1 MPMLIPAVILVTP
14 LVMAGLSLVAPNLA
28 GLLTTVA
35 QLLTLAFCV
44 LLAWRVTFAGVLTAG
59 WFYADAVSA
68 FMLLTL
74 SLVTCITAFYSAG
87 YLKAAGAG
95 VPGRAGELRRYYGQ
109 FNLFTFA
116 LLLTPLLSN
125 LGLVWIALEL
135 TTLASVL
142 LVGYENNARA
152 VEAAWKY
159 LIISTVGAVLGLWG
173 TVLLYYASVHG
184 SVPYAGLDWPS
195 LARLAGGFDPRV
207 MKLVLLLVLIGYGTK
222 AGLAPM
228 HTWLPDAHGEAPSPV
243 SALLSGAKTSVSFYV
258 VLRFYFL
265 ATATLGTLAQKFM
278 LLFGLLSIMV
288 AAAFILQQ
296 RDYKRL
302 LAYSTV
308 EHMGIAGIGVGFGTP
323 LAIYGV
329 LLHIFNHAITKSLL
343 FYAAGNISLKYK
355 TREMAGIK
363 GLLKSLP
370 FTGAAFLAGVL
381 AVTGLPPSGIFVSKL
396 SILMAGFRTFPPAA
410 VFLLVIVAVVFF
422 GFLRNVTSMLFSRPD
437 ELPPE
442 VKISRWTTWAMA
454 VSLLFIIGPGL
465 FTPWPF
471 ARLLD
476 SAVAVFL
483 GR

>member
-1 MPMLIPAVILVTP
+1 MSIPAMILVTP
-14 LVMAGLSLVAPNLA
+14 LVTAGLSLLAPNFA
-28 GLLTTVA
+28 GPLTAAA
-35 QLLTLAFCV
+35 QLLTLAFCG
-44 LLAWRVTFAGVLTAG
+44 LLAQRVAAAGVSAAG

-74 SLVTCITAFYSAG
+74 SLVTCTAAFYSAG
-87 YLKAAGAG
+87 YLHAAGG
-95 VPGRAGELRRYYGQ
+95 GGGPGRARDLRRYYGQ
-109 FNLFTFA
+109 FNLFAFA

-159 LIISTVGAVLGLWG
+159 LIISTAGAVLGLWG
-173 TVLLYYASVHG
+173 TVLLYYAAAHG
-184 SVPYAGLDWPS
+184 SVPYAGLDWPALS
-195 LARLAGGFDPRV
+195 RLAGGFEPQV

-265 ATATLGTLAQKFM
+265 VLATLGPLAQKFM
-278 LLFGLLSIMV
+278 LLFGLLSIV
-288 AAAFILQQ
+288 TAAAFILQQ

-308 EHMGIAGIGVGFGTP
+308 EHMGIAGIGTGFGTP

-329 LLHIFNHAITKSLL
+329 LLHIFSHALTKSLL
-343 FYAAGNISLKYK
+343 FYAAGNISLKYR
-355 TREMAGIK
+355 TREITGVS
-363 GLLKSLP
+363 GLLKNLP

-381 AVTGLPPSGIFVSKL
+381 AVTGLPPSGIFVSKF

-410 VFLLVIVAVVFF
+410 VFLLVMVAVIFF
-422 GFLRNVTSMLFSRPD
+422 GFLRGVNPMLFSRPA
-437 ELPPE
+437 EQPPE
-442 VKISRWTTWAMA
+442 AKISRWTTWAMA
-454 VSLLFIIGPGL
+454 VSLIFVIGPGL